1 MSNVVIFKNEAAGRQ
16 QGERARL
23 KVVQGPDYGT
33 TYVITGTRVTIGRG
47 DDNDIVISDLK
58 ASRRHAQVVVSSGKW
73 VVQDLGSANGI
84 LYNNKVVR
92 NSEIKTKD
100 VITVGETTLEF
111 YNVDSGTVLLVS
123 PPRSLAEIQN
133 DQAAFEQQKNK
144 VRSLGNLLGPTPGID
159 PSPMSGPAQKMNQ
172 QNFKVLALGGLA
184 VIVFFFLEVDD
195 KGSKKSKGP
204 NRKPDSIAEVTPV
217 EQAKSDL
224 GEAGR
229 HAERFFRLGFR
240 EYREKNYLRARSH
253 FETVL
258 QVQPSHYLARIYLT
272 NANKAIEDEIKTSL
286 ANGKKSLDSGNI
298 KQAKGHFEY
307 VMRLLYRDQSNPNYI
322 EAKDQLD
329 KANSELGGGT

>member
-1 MSNVVIFKNEAAGRQ
+1 MSNVVIFKNEVVGRQ
-16 QGERARL
+16 QSERARL
-23 KVVQGPDYGT
+23 KVVQGADYGT

-58 ASRRHAQVVVSSGKW
+58 ASRKHAQIVVSSGKW
-73 VVQDLGSANGI
+73 LVQDMGSANGI

-92 NSEIKTKD
+92 SSELKTKD

-111 YNVDSGTVLLVS
+111 YNVESGTVLLVQ
-123 PPRSLAEIQN
+123 PPRSLMEIQN
-133 DQAAFEQQKNK
+133 DQVALEQQKDR
-144 VRSLGNLLGPTPGID
+144 VRSLGNLLGTTPGIN
-159 PSPMSGPAQKMNQ
+159 PRQISGPAQKINQ
-172 QNFKVLALGGLA
+172 QNMRVLMMGGIA
-184 VIVFFFLEVDD
+184 VLVFFFLNVDD
-195 KGSKKSKGP
+195 KPKKP
-204 NRKPDSIAEVTPV
+204 IANRKPDSIAEVMPI
-217 EQAKSDL
+217 EQSKKDL

-286 ANGKKSLDSGNI
+286 ANGKKSFDAGNI

-322 EAKDQLD
+322 EAKDQLE
-329 KANSELGGGT
+329 KANKELGGDT